1 MLCMKKNRAEKV
13 NRESGEMKR
22 LPVVF
27 SALVKE
33 GFSEQVTFEQT

>member
-1 MLCMKKNRAEKV
+1 MYEKESS
-13 NRESGEMKR
+13 REGEQRVREMKR